1 MYDLYGE
8 DVIRLCHGKLLNGDK
23 DIVLKNFCIDTRKI
37 QEGDV
42 YVAIRGENHDG
53 HDFYQE
59 AIAKGA
65 SCLVI
70 DRLIEKAEYFDC
82 TVILVEDTIKC
93 LQDLARYKRSLY
105 QIPVIAVTGSV
116 GKTSTKDMIASVIS
130 QKYKTCKT
138 IGNYNNHLG
147 VPLTI
152 LSLTD
157 EEVCVVEMGMNHLRE
172 IALLSDITK
181 PTISVIT
188 NIGTAHIGNLGS
200 RENILKA
207 KLEILEGMIGND
219 VVINIDDDM
228 LCSVMEK
235 LERKYQVHTTSI
247 IKSSDY
253 QAVDR
258 KEDVFSSKFH
268 LPYKDMEFVV
278 NVGGKAF
285 IYNALIAYAVG
296 KILGIEDHL
305 IRDGLMKFKLSSN
318 RLERKVTSNGIILID
333 DTYNANYD
341 SMKSSIELLGKVQ
354 NARRIAILG
363 DMLELGEYSRH
374 LHEELAEVIVSNH
387 IDILVTIGQYSNYIH
402 KRVQQLGMDV
412 DACYHFQSEK
422 GSYSLLKDLLKEG
435 DFVLIKGSHEVG
447 LVNIVNYLM
456 SL

>member
-1 MYDLYGE
+1 MYDLYGK
-8 DVIRLCHGKLLNGDK
+8 DVIRLCRGKLLNGTS

-42 YVAIRGENHDG
+42 YVAIRGEKHDG

-65 SCLVI
+65 SSIVI
-70 DRLIEKAEYFDC
+70 DHVIEDAEYFDC

-93 LQDLARYKRSLY
+93 LQNLARYKRGLY

-138 IGNYNNHLG
+138 MGNYNNHLG

-172 IALLSDITK
+172 IALLSDIAK

-228 LCSVMEK
+228 LCSVQEK
-235 LERKYQVHTTSI
+235 LKGNYQVHTTSI
-247 IKSSDY
+247 IKASDY

-268 LPYKDMEFVV
+268 LAYKDMEFVV

-296 KILGIEDHL
+296 KILKIEDHL

-318 RLERKVTSNGIILID
+318 RLERKVTSRGSILID

-341 SMKSSIELLGKVQ
+341 SMKASVELLGRVQ

-363 DMLELGEYSRH
+363 DMLELGEYSRN
-374 LHEELAEVIVSNH
+374 LHEQLAEVIVKNH

-402 KRVQQLGMDV
+402 QRVQQLGMDV
-412 DACYHFQSEK
+412 DNCYHFRSEK
-422 GSYSLLKDLLKEG
+422 DSYFLLKDLLKEG
-435 DFVLIKGSHEVG
+435 DFVLIKGSHGLE